1 MNEINDNTYQNISLC
16 VSLLKKKVI
25 FSLHYEVRFILKNS
39 EYDIFYLRF
48 LDGWVC
54 GFPKLL
60 FEYKSPHCDVCN
72 GMVHNDLSNEL
83 VKAKSE
89 RLSLRASLRAKK
101 RTAFTRERTIW

>member
-48 LDGWVC
+48 LDG
-54 GFPKLL
+54 
-60 FEYKSPHCDVCN
+60 
-72 GMVHNDLSNEL
+72 
-83 VKAKSE
+83 
-89 RLSLRASLRAKK
+89 
-101 RTAFTRERTIW
+101 